1 MEKTESK
8 TKNPSGTLEIE
19 VDVDKKDRRS
29 RKLNV
34 TKNVSELEEPL
45 YRAWDLVQFYAE
57 RFRENMSH
65 DKSVEIR
72 ERLREVRTALIDN
85 LEELYGILRTI
96 DPDITFEWI
105 LGYVEDD
112 DEDPEL
118 N

>member
-1 MEKTESK
+1 M
-8 TKNPSGTLEIE
+8 
-19 VDVDKKDRRS
+19 KDRRN

-57 RFRENMSH
+57 RFREDMSH

-72 ERLREVRTALIDN
+72 QRLREARITLIKD
-85 LEELYGILRTI
+85 LDELSDILSTI

-105 LGYVEDD
+105 LGYCDCN